1 MAAVDFG
8 DDSEFAAAVKAG
20 RWPSPEVLDRVAAAH
35 HQQAT
40 ALRTAYNTSCD
51 VHRPRLQEALE
62 GQAGDAQL
70 AEHNAN
76 VNLWDTHADL
86 YTTSGHAVGNAAGE
100 LRALQHDLRLLIADK
115 EPQYHAALQSR
126 KPVAAQAILTETLTE
141 ADDMVTKRTGTAT
154 MYVRGVDFTA
164 PLPERPATDATGQNG
179 SGGNPHHD
187 KRTDPDKSDGQA
199 GGENSSST
207 DGQYQAQSQRDV
219 RTDLP
224 SGATASDPDVS
235 GSSHDIRTDLPPGA
249 PPNGATSP
257 LNQVPQFLGGSMG
270 RAASGGGSAGGGGSG
285 ISGLGSGLNPGLG
298 GLGSG
303 MPTSPASSLPS
314 APAAQ
319 SAASPMANAGSSFQ
333 SGLAS
338 GMGATAPPPVAAQPI
353 AQQAMAAQQPL
364 MGSPAAG
371 SGPAGVPI
379 APHGVPDG
387 GGGGPVPGGSGG
399 GPVGGAPMMPPP
411 AMAAGPLAPYSAPG
425 AGAPP
430 AGGGAPTT
438 PAAAGQSSSGGPGPA
453 AGGGSGLA
461 APGPLVAG
469 GSGSGAAAGGLGAS
483 ASEVNPDLLLA
494 QRVLGELVRGSA
506 SYPTLVWWAV
516 SVLRL
521 PVGAQVVIASNI
533 GDGGYV
539 PAAVFLPATARLAVA
554 DPAVPFGW
562 GQRWMGNRHP
572 AKALVDHFEH
582 VSKKVAAVSMSALVT
597 NESWADKPACA
608 RDFLVVN
615 HLDALNMLSEAPKL
629 DGWHQHRLVALD
641 PGLAQRLAALVERGY
656 APDWVAGQLTVSVI
670 AAARQE
676 PEVADCKLVTDDEIN
691 VLQAVH
697 RGSADA
703 ATWQL
708 YDQRADERYDGKLVI
723 PETHGIDY
731 VDGSE
736 LNKALATVY
745 ERYYR
750 AGRIVEMVRAWK
762 SSPPPLAEIAYC
774 GVQAGFGAVVAAV
787 ISTLEMQA
795 VQAAPQRS
803 GVS

>member
-51 VHRPRLQEALE
+51 VHRPRLQKALE
-62 GQAGDAQL
+62 GQAGVAQF

-115 EPQYHAALQSR
+115 EPQYRAALRNR
-126 KPVAAQAILTETLTE
+126 KAVAAQAILTETLTE

-154 MYVRGVDFTA
+154 MYVRGVNFTA
-164 PLPERPATDATGQNG
+164 PLPDRPATDATGQNG

-187 KRTDPDKSDGQA
+187 KRTDPGVNGEGA
-199 GGENSSST
+199 PGENADAGST
-207 DGQYQAQSQRDV
+207 AGQYQAESQQGIK
-219 RTDLP
+219 TDLP
-224 SGATASDPDVS
+224 PGTPTSDLDAN
-235 GSSHDIRTDLPPGA
+235 GSSHDIRTDLPPGVPTPA
-249 PPNGATSP
+249 PATSP
-257 LNQVPQFLGGSMG
+257 IAPLPQALGGSMG
-270 RAASGGGSAGGGGSG
+270 RAASGGGGGSG

-298 GLGSG
+298 SSGVGSG

-387 GGGGPVPGGSGG
+387 GGGGPVQGGSGG
-399 GPVGGAPMMPPP
+399 GQVGGASMMPPP

-425 AGAPP
+425 AGTPP

-494 QRVLGELVRGSA
+494 QRVLAELVRGSA

-539 PAAVFLPATARLAVA
+539 PATVFLPATARLAVA

-670 AAARQE
+670 ASARQE
-676 PEVADCKLVTDDEIN
+676 LEVADCKLVTDDEIN

-708 YDQRADERYDGKLVI
+708 YDQRADERYDGKLVV

-795 VQAAPQRS
+795 ASQPS